1 MTDSVVDLAA
11 RDPET
16 FRRLLREDPAFQER
30 VLDEFM
36 RLYRSDPDFRRAAD
50 AILWAPDEVRGTS
63 SGTRIGSGGSESR
76 PRRGL
81 PTLKEFL
88 GR

>member
-1 MTDSVVDLAA
+1 MTDSVK
-11 RDPET
+11 DPEA
-16 FRRLLREDPAFQER
+16 FRRLLQE
-30 VLDEFM
+30 VEEFM
-36 RLYRSDPDFRRAAD
+36 RLYRSNPDFRRAAD
-50 AILWAPDEVRGTS
+50 AILWAPDEVPRTS

>member
-1 MTDSVVDLAA
+1 MTDSVK
-11 RDPET
+11 DPEA
-16 FRRLLREDPAFQER
+16 FRRLLQE
-30 VLDEFM
+30 VEEFM
-36 RLYRSDPDFRRAAD
+36 RLYRSDPDFRRAAN
-50 AILWAPDEVRGTS
+50 AILF
-63 SGTRIGSGGSESR
+63 GSDGSEEDDPEPR